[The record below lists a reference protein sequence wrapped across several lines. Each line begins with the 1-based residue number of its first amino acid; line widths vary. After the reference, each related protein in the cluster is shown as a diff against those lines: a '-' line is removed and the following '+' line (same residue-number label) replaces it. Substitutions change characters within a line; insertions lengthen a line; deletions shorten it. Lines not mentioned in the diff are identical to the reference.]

1 MRMVNGVNF
10 KDRKKVLSKKSRIIK
25 MSRQLNFMLCVCM
38 LLNNTLLLLL
48 LLLFVSLCG

>member
-25 MSRQLNFMLCVCM
+25 MSRQLNVFYVVCV
-38 LLNNTLLLLL
+38 
-48 LLLFVSLCG
+48 